1 MLRYY
6 VVNDLKIN
14 IDTLIVFL
22 MKNRLSKM
30 QLIMSVVALGS
41 CDSDF
46 WNSELTLSTEYSYTF
61 NGVNIQYGI

>member
-1 MLRYY
+1 
-6 VVNDLKIN
+6 
-14 IDTLIVFL
+14 